1 MQNEIDLETFAQIVK
16 SMRKAQREYFAYR
29 TKTTLKRSI
38 EMEKRVDDIVRS
50 LAEEKPIPK
59 QSKLFL

>member
-1 MQNEIDLETFAQIVK
+1 MENEIDLETFAQLVQ

-29 TKTTLKRSI
+29 SKNTLKKSI
-38 EMEKRVDDIVRS
+38 EMEKRVDDIIRS
-50 LAEEKPIPK
+50 VVNEKPIPK